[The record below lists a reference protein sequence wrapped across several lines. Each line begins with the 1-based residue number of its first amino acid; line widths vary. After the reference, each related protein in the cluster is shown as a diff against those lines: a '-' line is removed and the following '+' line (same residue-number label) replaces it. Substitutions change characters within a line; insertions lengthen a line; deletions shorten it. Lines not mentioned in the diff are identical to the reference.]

1 MATDRIIREL
11 VIDIKQR
18 GSAKTAKSIQG
29 LATALT
35 DAAAGAEL
43 TNEQLRKM
51 PSTLNAIEKAANRAG
66 TALSTVRISRGMDQ
80 MQRTLTKIEASLD
93 LLVATIT
100 HMSEGATRGFKR
112 MADAAEKAGN
122 DISRSVERV
131 EDNMIDLNANVV
143 RVNNSL
149 NGTGNAGNRASRA
162 LGSTSGSARGAARE
176 FAALARSGGG
186 LTMVYAGIAANIYV
200 LKAAFEQ
207 LSAGDQLNRLEQFG
221 VVMGGLTGT
230 PVQALAASL
239 RTATN
244 NAVSFEEAMKQ
255 ASMASAYGFNSEQIG
270 QFALVARRAAAVLGV
285 DMTDALNRVIKGVS
299 KQEIELLDELGVTIR
314 LNEAY
319 AAHVKLLNAANT
331 GITYNIQ
338 NLTTYQKQQAYAN
351 AVIAQSTKN
360 LGALDNQLRS
370 TPWEEFGANAEGALK
385 RFQAAAAKY
394 LTPVA
399 NTLNAIFYRTQNMET
414 MNLALDQ
421 SAATKLIDPSNAAAL
436 VEAATNSRAE
446 FDKWKK
452 EQERRK
458 KETEVLME
466 EFQKLN
472 NYAPG
477 SIDQAI
483 FATKKALNDF
493 TGFAGGPLETPERK
507 QQLDRVNELYSRLVK
522 AKKENEDAAGAGK
535 ALQQSIIDAE
545 NQLAK
550 NSTLKSKLTD
560 DSGMMAGLGILD
572 ENKLKAAQANLGEW
586 VQFNKNSSKD
596 LMAAWGDL
604 SSDKN
609 IMTASGGF
617 KQALN
622 LIKQTAATTGES
634 MDSLAQKAGLGV
646 QSYAELEKRSQSA
659 AKYLEAAGN
668 KEKDAL
674 EIEKAKNAVLTK
686 GGKTKDAE
694 NAGNK
699 LKAELLDRQ
708 IAATK
713 EMIAL
718 NPDSSAVLSKKL
730 TELETEKLQAM
741 NSQMGTVEKTEKIRT
756 KTIGIEK
763 QIELAKDSSLSKDEY
778 ALAQLRAQLEVE
790 QMKAAA
796 LKNVNKQQDEY
807 KQHVLAI
814 AQAEREI
821 RDEIYSQTIDRMNS
835 EREQATAMREASGE
849 LGTQEQII
857 ANIRDREA
865 EIKSLREASASA
877 GVAPD
882 TKRIQDLENQIAVLK
897 QQAKTEQTTQNRGFE
912 NATTGLLGGSYQSTQ
927 GMSPEQTVM
936 QNMQNSQDG
945 YAQAISNLQSINSE
959 ATSAGQSLGN
969 LVNAMMQ
976 YSSGSLDFSAVAAAG
991 MQTIGQFVSMGAN
1004 QQISAIDAAIAAEQ
1018 ARDGQSEESKNK
1030 IKKLEAEKVKIQQQS
1045 AKQQIL
1051 ISTAT
1056 AIMQAATSV
1065 PYPYSIPLMIAA
1077 AAAGAMSYAQAS
1089 NPTSASLTGLDSGS
1103 STTGSLT
1110 LGERQKNV
1118 DISQQANGGELSY
1131 MRGERGTGNANTF
1144 IPRAEGGNMVPGVSY
1159 AVGENGIEVVTPQV
1173 PSKITPADQVGA
1185 GSSGNGAPIVH
1196 LNVSAMDARSFR
1208 DFLVSNGASVRD
1220 AVESA
1225 LNETGTSLK
1234 RLK

>member
-18 GSAKTAKSIQG
+18 GSAKTAKSIEG

-93 LLVATIT
+93 LLVSTIT

-162 LGSTSGSARGAARE
+162 LGNTSGSARGAARD

-186 LTMVYAGIAANIYV
+186 LTMIYAGIAANVYV

-207 LSAGDQLNRLEQFG
+207 LTAGDQLNRLELFG
-221 VVMGGLTGT
+221 TAIGSMTGT
-230 PVQALAASL
+230 PVQKLASSL
-239 RTATN
+239 REATGF
-244 NAVSFEEAMKQ
+244 AVSFEEAMKQ
-255 ASMASAYGFNSEQIG
+255 ASMASAYGFDATQLG
-270 QFALVARRAAAVLGV
+270 QFGLVARRAAAVLGI

-319 AAHVKLLNAANT
+319 AAHVKVLNAANT

-360 LGALDNQLRS
+360 LGALDHMLRT

-394 LTPVA
+394 LTPIA
-399 NTLNAIFYRTQNMET
+399 NTMNAIFYRSQNMET
-414 MNLALDQ
+414 MALAVDQ
-421 SAATKLIDPSNAAAL
+421 ETSIAGIESNNAAAL
-436 VEAATNSRAE
+436 VNAASESRSAYTKFMDEQKKQDAE
-446 FDKWKK
+446 YAALVEK
-452 EQERRK
+452 RK
-458 KETEVLME
+458 KLA
-466 EFQKLN
+466 
-472 NYAPG
+472 NYATG
-477 SIDQAI
+477 SVTWLVESAHQAI
-483 FATKKALNDF
+483 YNVTGNAL
-493 TGFAGGPLETPERK
+493 GE
-507 QQLDRVNELYSRLVK
+507 
-522 AKKENEDAAGAGK
+522 GK
-535 ALQQSIIDAE
+535 AYEA
-545 NQLAK
+545 QLATLNQIDTKMAKLEEEKKDRIATGQALIKTMQAAEEAVQKNPGLTKQVNALSGTGSFAIDDKKLEGTKQVLNEYTQFTK
-550 NSTLKSKLTD
+550 NS
-560 DSGMMAGLGILD
+560 
-572 ENKLKAAQANLGEW
+572 
-586 VQFNKNSSKD
+586 VKD
-596 LMAAWGDL
+596 ISAAWGDL
-604 SSDKN
+604 SNDNN
-609 IMTASGGF
+609 IRTASSGYN
-617 KQALN
+617 QALKQ
-622 LIKQTAATTGES
+622 IKEVATLTGES
-634 MDSLAQKAGLGV
+634 MDTLAQKSGLGV
-646 QSYAELEKRSQSA
+646 ASYNELEKRYKSS
-659 AKYLEAAGN
+659 KTYLDAIGN

-674 EIEKAKNAVLTK
+674 AIEQAKNKALNS
-686 GGKTKDAE
+686 GSKTKDAD
-694 NAGNK
+694 NAANA
-699 LKAELLDRQ
+699 LKAQILDKQ

-713 EMIAL
+713 EMIAI
-718 NPDSSAVLSKKL
+718 NPEAVALQKQL
-730 TELETEKLQAM
+730 TVLETEKLQAM
-741 NSQMGTVEKTEKIRT
+741 NSQMGTVEKTEKVRT

-763 QIELAKDSSLSKDEY
+763 QIELAKDSSMSKDEY
-778 ALAQLRAQLEVE
+778 SLAQLRAQLDVE
-790 QMKAAA
+790 IMKAAA
-796 LKNVNKQQDEY
+796 LKGVNKQQDEY
-807 KQHVLAI
+807 KQHILAI

-835 EREQATAMREASGE
+835 EREQANAMREASGE
-849 LGTQEQII
+849 LGTQEQIV

-865 EIKSLREASASA
+865 EIKALREASASA

-897 QQAKTEQTTQNRGFE
+897 QQSKTESTTQNRGFQ